1 MSLSWAEVGE
11 NQSVRLSPSNRSGSS
26 CGVQQAPPGL
36 LVCRSPRGS
45 DCHNCSQSEPVL
57 SGSWLRLVLTQT
69 GLPLSSKGHIFHSL
83 CFQREADTERMLWI
97 TIRVPCC
104 RAHKMRIDLKPLTVI
119 IYWALER
126 HTHKSAEKN
135 SESWSLAACQ
145 QNARIMSPAVTL
157 SRIKPQPSQVSS
169 RSQSIKEI
177 FDFTFII
184 LLVSFIEV

>member
-1 MSLSWAEVGE
+1 M
-11 NQSVRLSPSNRSGSS
+11 RLSPPNRSGSS
-26 CGVQQAPPGL
+26 RGVQQAPPGL
-36 LVCRSPRGS
+36 LVCRSARKGE
-45 DCHNCSQSEPVL
+45 CHNSSQSEPVP
-57 SGSWLRLVLTQT
+57 SSSWLRLVLTQT

-104 RAHKMRIDLKPLTVI
+104 RAHKMRIDLKPLPVI

-135 SESWSLAACQ
+135 SESWSRAACQ
-145 QNARIMSPAVTL
+145 QNAAMMSPAVTP
-157 SRIKPQPSQVSS
+157 SRIKPQPSQVSL
-169 RSQSIKEI
+169 RSQSIKVI

-184 LLVSFIEV
+184 LLVNFIEV